1 MNQRKEMSMLK
12 QIMAVSMLLTTVA
25 VLSGEELA
33 LKAEIPLADVELMD
47 VSGEKTSLG
56 AVKGDEGLV
65 VIFSSNTCPWVG
77 AWEDRY
83 VELAATYQ
91 DRGIGF
97 IALNSNSANRNRG
110 ESYADMQQHA
120 RDKGYNFSYVVD
132 EGSRLATAFGAT
144 RTPHVFIF
152 NGEGNLVYRGAID
165 DNARH
170 SDKVEQAYAA
180 LACEAV
186 LGDREPV
193 AASTKALGCSIK
205 YSD

>member
-1 MNQRKEMSMLK
+1 MLRR
-12 QIMAVSMLLTTVA
+12 MLALSTVLLAVA

-33 LKAEIPLADVELMD
+33 LKAEIPLADMEMLD
-47 VSGEKTSLG
+47 VSGEKTTLG
-56 AVKGDEGLV
+56 GIKGEEGLV
-65 VIFSSNTCPWVG
+65 VIFSCNTCPWVR

-97 IALNSNSANRNRG
+97 IALNPNAASRRKG
-110 ESYADMQQHA
+110 DGYADMQQQA
-120 RDKGYNFSYVVD
+120 RDKGYNFSYAVD

-152 NGEGNLVYRGAID
+152 NGEGRLVYRGAID
-165 DNARH
+165 DNAYEP
-170 SDKVEQAYAA
+170 DKVEQAYAA
-180 LACEAV
+180 QACEAL

-205 YSD
+205 FAN

>member
-1 MNQRKEMSMLK
+1 MLRRMLVLSM
-12 QIMAVSMLLTTVA
+12 VLLAVA

-33 LKAEIPLADVELMD
+33 LRAEIPLADVELLD

-56 AVKGDEGLV
+56 SVKGEEGLV
-65 VIFSSNTCPWVG
+65 VIFSCNTCPWVT
-77 AWEDRY
+77 AWEGRY
-83 VELAATYQ
+83 VELAAAYQ

-97 IALNSNSANRNRG
+97 IALNSNAASRG
-110 ESYADMQQHA
+110 KGDGYADMQQQA
-120 RDKGYNFSYVVD
+120 RDKGYNFAYAVD

-152 NGEGNLVYRGAID
+152 NGEGRLVYRGAID
-165 DNARH
+165 DNAYEP
-170 SDKVEQAYAA
+170 DKVEQAYAA

-193 AASTKALGCSIK
+193 PASTKAIGCAIK
-205 YSD
+205 YAD